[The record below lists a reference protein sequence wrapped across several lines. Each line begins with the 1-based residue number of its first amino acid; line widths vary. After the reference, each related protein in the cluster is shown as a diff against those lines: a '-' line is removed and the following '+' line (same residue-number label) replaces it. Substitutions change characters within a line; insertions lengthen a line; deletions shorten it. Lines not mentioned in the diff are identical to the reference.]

1 MGNKLGIGGNNLILE
16 TCNNYKIYYYYDEN
30 NDLIGFKYN
39 NQKYYYI
46 RNIFKTIEKVIDNNG
61 NIVISYRY
69 DPYGKVIMTTKANN
83 APINH
88 FLYKGYYYDDETK
101 FYYLLNRYYYPEI
114 CRWISPDLIDYLDH
128 QSIIGLN
135 FYAYC
140 FNDPI
145 NYADPSGHLPE
156 WAAWLISGA
165 AIVGGIVL
173 CATGV
178 GGILGGVLIGAGAGS
193 LINGYVTQANG
204 GDFTAG
210 YIGGA
215 ISGALCGVGAGLGG
229 MAFAA
234 ASEVANLACIGYM
247 ALGVTAS
254 FAGGFA
260 GNLAGTVYTSWH
272 NSGFKSVD
280 INWGETLATSSIMGS
295 LNILAGMGSAMSSIA
310 GSMGRV
316 ATDVNSKFALRFL
329 AGLIAGGTEAAYDL
343 TSYLIGKLI

>member
-1 MGNKLGIGGNNLILE
+1 MNN
-16 TCNNYKIYYYYDEN
+16 
-30 NDLIGFKYN
+30 
-39 NQKYYYI
+39 
-46 RNIFKTIEKVIDNNG
+46 
-61 NIVISYRY
+61 
-69 DPYGKVIMTTKANN
+69 PIM
-83 APINH
+83 
-88 FLYKGYYYDDETK
+88 
-101 FYYLLNRYYYPEI
+101 
-114 CRWISPDLIDYLDH
+114 
-128 QSIIGLN
+128 
-135 FYAYC
+135 
-140 FNDPI
+140 
-145 NYADPSGHLPE
+145 YADSSGHLPE
-156 WAAWLISGA
+156 WAAWLISGV

-193 LINGYVTQANG
+193 LINGYVTEANG

-272 NSGFKSVD
+272 NSGFKNVD
-280 INWGETLATSSIMGS
+280 INWGETLATSAIMGS

-329 AGLIAGGTEAAYDL
+329 AGLIAGGTEVAYDL
-343 TSYLIGKLI
+343 TSYLIGKLISAF

>member
-1 MGNKLGIGGNNLILE
+1 MIA
-16 TCNNYKIYYYYDEN
+16 IYNTEG
-30 NDLIGFKYN
+30 DLQCKYN
-39 NQKYYYI
+39 YDAWGNHRIGNARNELIYDSATGVIATGYENHISILNPI
-46 RNIFKTIEKVIDNNG
+46 R
-61 NIVISYRY
+61 YR
-69 DPYGKVIMTTKANN
+69 
-83 APINH
+83 
-88 FLYKGYYYDDETK
+88 GYYYDTETGL
-101 FYYLLNRYYYPEI
+101 YYLQSRYYDATLCRFLNRDNVNYLEPE
-114 CRWISPDLIDYLDH
+114 
-128 QSIIGLN
+128 SINGLN
-135 FYAYC
+135 LHCYC
-140 FNDPI
+140 HNNPIMYVDP
-145 NYADPSGHLPE
+145 NGHMPK
-156 WAAWLISGA
+156 WAAWLISGV

-173 CATGV
+173 CAAGV

-193 LINGYVTQANG
+193 LINGYVTEANG

-247 ALGVTAS
+247 ALGATAS

-280 INWGETLATSSIMGS
+280 VDWGETLATSAIMGS

-329 AGLIAGGTEAAYDL
+329 AALIAGGTEATYDL
-343 TSYLIGKLI
+343 TSYLIGKLISAF